1 MLPMTSFISCTFL
14 SFLLFFSISSA
25 KTTTSFLQPPPP
37 PSSPSSS
44 SPENDLIH
52 EACKAS
58 RDPPTCESTL
68 SQSSHVPP
76 PNSTLLDV
84 IQSATWAS
92 SENLNLAILMVNDI
106 LNSSAENLNLS
117 IAAWN
122 CVEGLVYSAYRTG
135 STAENLPRGR
145 MKDSRAWMSAALAY
159 QAGCSSGLKT
169 ANGGFNSKVNETVAF
184 LDGLIGITTNSLGM
198 MVNYDNF
205 GNESGSWG
213 PPKTERDGFWDRVN
227 GSSDGVG
234 SGFDFNG
241 GVPSG
246 LKAIVTVCKG
256 GGCDYETVQEAV
268 NVAPDNDAS
277 RRFVIWIKAGLY
289 EETVRVPLEK
299 KNVVFLGD
307 GMGKTVIAGSL
318 NVGMPR
324 VSTYNTAT
332 VGVIGDGFMASGV
345 TFHNT
350 AGPVEHQAV
359 AFRSQ
364 SDLSVIENC
373 EFISNQDTLYAHSLR
388 QYYKSCRIQGNVD
401 FIFGNAAAFF
411 QDCIILVAPR
421 QIKPEKGETNAVT
434 AQSRTSPAQSTGFVF
449 HNCVIN
455 GTEEY
460 MALYYSNPSVHR
472 NFLGRPWREYS
483 RTVYIN
489 STIEA
494 LISPEGWLPWNGDYA
509 LATLYYGEYANSGPG
524 ANVTGRVSW
533 SSRIPDEH
541 VQAYSVHNFIQGD
554 GWIPAS
560 S

>member
-1 MLPMTSFISCTFL
+1 MDLGTYSLQIKYRGPSHDLANKLSVVLHFL
-14 SFLLFFSISSA
+14 KYFVNLF
-25 KTTTSFLQPPPP
+25 
-37 PSSPSSS
+37 
-44 SPENDLIH
+44 
-52 EACKAS
+52 
-58 RDPPTCESTL
+58 
-68 SQSSHVPP
+68 
-76 PNSTLLDV
+76 
-84 IQSATWAS
+84 
-92 SENLNLAILMVNDI
+92 
-106 LNSSAENLNLS
+106 
-117 IAAWN
+117 
-122 CVEGLVYSAYRTG
+122 
-135 STAENLPRGR
+135 
-145 MKDSRAWMSAALAY
+145 
-159 QAGCSSGLKT
+159 
-169 ANGGFNSKVNETVAF
+169 
-184 LDGLIGITTNSLGM
+184 
-198 MVNYDNF
+198 
-205 GNESGSWG
+205 
-213 PPKTERDGFWDRVN
+213 
-227 GSSDGVG
+227 
-234 SGFDFNG
+234 
-241 GVPSG
+241 
-246 LKAIVTVCKG
+246 
-256 GGCDYETVQEAV
+256 
-268 NVAPDNDAS
+268 
-277 RRFVIWIKAGLY
+277 
-289 EETVRVPLEK
+289 
-299 KNVVFLGD
+299 
-307 GMGKTVIAGSL
+307 
-318 NVGMPR
+318 
-324 VSTYNTAT
+324 

-345 TFHNT
+345 TFQNT

-411 QDCIILVAPR
+411 QDCVILVAPR
-421 QIKPEKGETNAVT
+421 QIEPEKGETNAVT

-483 RTVYIN
+483 RTIYIN

>member
-1 MLPMTSFISCTFL
+1 M
-14 SFLLFFSISSA
+14 
-25 KTTTSFLQPPPP
+25 
-37 PSSPSSS
+37 
-44 SPENDLIH
+44 
-52 EACKAS
+52 
-58 RDPPTCESTL
+58 
-68 SQSSHVPP
+68 PP

-84 IQSATWAS
+84 IQSATWVS
-92 SENLNLAILMVNDI
+92 SENLNIAISMVNVM

-135 STAENLPRGR
+135 LTAENLPRGR

-159 QAGCSSGLKT
+159 QTGCSSGLKSV
-169 ANGGFNSKVNETVAF
+169 NGSFNSAVNETVAF
-184 LDGLIGITTNSLGM
+184 LDGLIGMTTNALGM

-205 GNESGSWG
+205 GDESRLWG

-227 GSSDGVG
+227 GSGDGVG
-234 SGFDFNG
+234 FGFDFNG
-241 GVPSG
+241 EVPSG
-246 LKAIVTVCKG
+246 LKANLTVCKG

-268 NVAPDNDAS
+268 NMVPDNDAS
-277 RRFVIWIKAGLY
+277 RRFVIWIKAGSY
-289 EETVRVPLEK
+289 EEIVRVPLEK

-307 GMGKTVIAGSL
+307 GMGKTVITGSL

-324 VSTYNTAT
+324 MSTYNTAT

-345 TFHNT
+345 TFQNT
-350 AGPVEHQAV
+350 AGPVERQAV

-364 SDLSVIENC
+364 SDLSIIENC
-373 EFISNQDTLYAHSLR
+373 EFIGNQDTLYAHSLR
-388 QYYKSCRIQGNVD
+388 QYYKSCRIKGNVD

-411 QDCIILVAPR
+411 EDCIILVAPR
-421 QIKPEKGETNAVT
+421 QIEPEKGEINALT

-460 MALYYSNPSVHR
+460 MALYYSNPRVHQ

-483 RTVYIN
+483 RTIYIN
-489 STIEA
+489 CTMEA
-494 LISPEGWLPWNGDYA
+494 LVSPAGWLPWNGDFA

-554 GWIPAS
+554 DWIPAS
-560 S
+560 F